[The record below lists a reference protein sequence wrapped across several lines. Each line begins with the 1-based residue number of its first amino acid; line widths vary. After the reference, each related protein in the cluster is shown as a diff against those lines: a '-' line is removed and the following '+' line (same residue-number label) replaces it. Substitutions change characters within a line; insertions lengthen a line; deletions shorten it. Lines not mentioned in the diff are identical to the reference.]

1 MNGRPA
7 GCALC
12 GAGDPRTVVQGKDRL
27 LRVAGEFSVRACHHC
42 GLGETAPRLD
52 EDALRPY
59 YAADY
64 SPHGTGSGP
73 AGLREARA
81 RAKLRLGPFRELLDI
96 PPGRALDVG
105 CGSGRL
111 GEWLTVRGW
120 NVTGVEPSPRAAAAA
135 RARGLTVH
143 AESFAK
149 AELEPASFDAV
160 LFDHSLEHLSDPLAA
175 LAKARALLRPGGV
188 FFATVPD
195 FGSWQRRL
203 FGTYWFHLDLP
214 RHVTHFEARTLV
226 RALSE
231 GDFRDVQTR
240 SSVTSVGFWA
250 SLQYVVARRCVL
262 TGRARAVG
270 LVLADLAYPLLLLT
284 RLFGGD
290 VIVVTARR

>member
-1 MNGRPA
+1 VNGPP
-7 GCALC
+7 GCTLC
-12 GAGDPRTVVQGKDRL
+12 GAGDTRTVAHGRDRL
-27 LRVAGEFSVRACHHC
+27 LRVAGEFSVRACRHC

-52 EDALRPY
+52 DDSLRPY

-64 SPHGTGSGP
+64 SPHGTVSGP

-105 CGSGRL
+105 CGGGRL

-143 AESFAK
+143 AESFANV
-149 AELEPASFDAV
+149 ELEPASFDAV
-160 LFDHSLEHLSDPLAA
+160 LFDHSLEHLPDPLAA
-175 LAKARALLRPGGV
+175 LAKARALLRPRGV
-188 FFATVPD
+188 FLATVPD

-250 SLQYVVARRCVL
+250 SLQYVVAGRCVL